1 MLASSEGKIDIVE
14 LLLRYG
20 ADPNLQNP
28 VRIFVY
34 LLVLQDLYPQKC
46 MRTGD
51 LSKSVYTCITPIE
64 AHSQSKIIEP

>member
-1 MLASSEGKIDIVE
+1 MLASSEGKHDIVE

-28 VRIFVY
+28 VRIFGY

-46 MRTGD
+46 IRTGD
-51 LSKSVYTCITPIE
+51 LSKSVYITPIE
-64 AHSQSKIIEP
+64 ARSQGKIIELY